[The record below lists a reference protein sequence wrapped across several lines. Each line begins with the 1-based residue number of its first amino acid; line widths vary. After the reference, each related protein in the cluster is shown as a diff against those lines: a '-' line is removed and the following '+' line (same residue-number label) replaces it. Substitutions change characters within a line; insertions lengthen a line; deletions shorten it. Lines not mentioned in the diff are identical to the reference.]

1 MVLRYKQANSIE
13 EHGDSLSLLYKFPK
27 AITAFMDEDTKN
39 QQQSRDQYFMVFSL
53 NLWVTKKH
61 VQSPEVERLMGSQ
74 VDRYIGAAFLQLSMK
89 QKEQLK
95 HWYRYSVTY
104 SYESL

>member
-39 QQQSRDQYFMVFSL
+39 Q
-53 NLWVTKKH
+53 
-61 VQSPEVERLMGSQ
+61 
-74 VDRYIGAAFLQLSMK
+74 
-89 QKEQLK
+89 
-95 HWYRYSVTY
+95 
-104 SYESL
+104 